1 MMEHELVK
9 VMLMWLCLYP
19 CPLISPQIR
28 KKEEPDLRT
37 PPHRA
42 DARKHKICHSV
53 SCLLIH
59 MLCYALFRDA
69 ARSRRNRRSDTIM
82 NVVYFRKTLNKK
94 KIGSSRNGLP
104 VIYRRV
110 YMSAYYHHDNYDGMV
125 KSSG

>member
-1 MMEHELVK
+1 MEHELVK
-9 VMLMWLCLYP
+9 VMLMWLYLYP

-28 KKEEPDLRT
+28 KKEETDLRT

-69 ARSRRNRRSDTIM
+69 ARSRRNRHGVKIM
-82 NVVYFRKTLNKK
+82 NVVHFRKTLNKK
-94 KIGSSRNGLP
+94 KIGSCRNGLP

-110 YMSAYYHHDNYDGMV
+110 YMSAYYQPDNYD
-125 KSSG
+125 

>member
-1 MMEHELVK
+1 MHQ
-9 VMLMWLCLYP
+9 CAS
-19 CPLISPQIR
+19 SPMKIR
-28 KKEEPDLRT
+28 KPREPDLRT

-59 MLCYALFRDA
+59 MLCYALIRDA

-110 YMSAYYHHDNYDGMV
+110 YMSAYYHHDNYDSMV

>member
-1 MMEHELVK
+1 MEHELVK

-28 KKEEPDLRT
+28 KKEETDLRT

-69 ARSRRNRRSDTIM
+69 ARSRRNRHGVKIM
-82 NVVYFRKTLNKK
+82 NVVHFRKTLNKK
-94 KIGSSRNGLP
+94 KSDHAVTAFR
-104 VIYRRV
+104 
-110 YMSAYYHHDNYDGMV
+110 
-125 KSSG
+125 

>member
-1 MMEHELVK
+1 MSMLQKFLSSSHE
-9 VMLMWLCLYP
+9 
-19 CPLISPQIR
+19 IR
-28 KKEEPDLRT
+28 KKVETDLRT

-69 ARSRRNRRSDTIM
+69 ARSRRNRHGVKIM
-82 NVVYFRKTLNKK
+82 NVVHFRKTLNKK
-94 KIGSSRNGLP
+94 KIGSCRNGLP

-110 YMSAYYHHDNYDGMV
+110 YMSAYYQPDNYD
-125 KSSG
+125 